1 MISDSELQSGIERV
15 LKALESVQKD
25 VKVIAIDGRCA
36 AGKTTFAK
44 ALARV
49 TGAGLIHMDDFFL
62 PGELKTDARLKEP
75 GGNIH
80 YERFIA
86 EVLPGLRNVAGFE
99 YTRYDCEKMEL
110 GAIRRVPAGFLRIVE
125 GAYSC
130 HPKFGNYMD
139 LKIFC
144 DVKQLEQ
151 RIRIKQRDGENSLP
165 IFLDK
170 WIPREERYFAANKT
184 KDRADIIL

>member
-110 GAIRRVPAGFLRIVE
+110 GAIRRVPAGLLRIVE

-184 KDRADIIL
+184 RDRADIIL

>member
-1 MISDSELQSGIERV
+1 MINESELQSGIERV

-36 AGKTTFAK
+36 AGKTTFARE
-44 ALARV
+44 LARI

-62 PGELKTDARLKEP
+62 PGELKTEARLKEP

-80 YERFIA
+80 YERFME
-86 EVLPGLRNVAGFE
+86 EVLPGIRDVAGFE
-99 YTRYDCEKMEL
+99 YMRYDCEKMEF
-110 GAIRRVPAGFLRIVE
+110 GATRRVPAGMLRIVE
-125 GAYSC
+125 GTYSC
-130 HPKFGNYMD
+130 HPKFGDYMD
-139 LKIFC
+139 LKVFC
-144 DVKQLEQ
+144 DVKPLEQ
-151 RIRIKQRDGENSLP
+151 RIRIKKRDGENSLP

-184 KDRADIIL
+184 MNRADIIL

>member
-110 GAIRRVPAGFLRIVE
+110 GAIRRVPAGLLRIVE

>member
-1 MISDSELQSGIERV
+1 MCLLGD
-15 LKALESVQKD
+15 
-25 VKVIAIDGRCA
+25 C
-36 AGKTTFAK
+36 
-44 ALARV
+44 
-49 TGAGLIHMDDFFL
+49 
-62 PGELKTDARLKEP
+62 
-75 GGNIH
+75 
-80 YERFIA
+80 FI
-86 EVLPGLRNVAGFE
+86 N
-99 YTRYDCEKMEL
+99 DCEKMEL
-110 GAIRRVPAGFLRIVE
+110 GAIRRVPAGLLRIVE

-170 WIPREERYFAANKT
+170 WIQREERYFAANKT